1 MSSPI
6 FASSPSSGVGDVRH
20 RSASF
25 GGPRLDLVL
34 RPSYALGPFK
44 LGHSLWHVLNYLRSH
59 QSLFPQIN
67 ITYDDAAPRL
77 SPIVVVIQPNLH
89 LVFNGMTQRLIMITL
104 ENLDS
109 ANELQSHSHAASSTA
124 SAEPSHRPVNLIYNG
139 KLIFSKG
146 SARSPPVA
154 LNRSSLH
161 QILGPTYPGH
171 PESSSVSSDSLVTSA
186 FGRKSNDMDKDRKE
200 FVISYP
206 GLAFC
211 FAVKANGEKEAD
223 VDKFQPVSSMHV
235 FSGSDL
241 NHPEDVLVS
250 PSAAPSSSEGA
261 RPAPR
266 SSKGTLSPT
275 AAVSDYQQLNSER
288 DRAALDIDAIQI
300 RCPTL
305 LGAAIAPGKGVSLH
319 FAKSGASR
327 ATSPPLDRSKTVASP
342 HGQASAHV
350 VELLLGIT
358 TPQDALCDLGQPQ
371 RIFYKEDDRMRI
383 HGAPSAHGSVRGA
396 REGASE
402 TSNSTEDSAFGS
414 GDLDDSA
421 FFYNYFD
428 LGIDLLFS
436 KDTSRMP
443 SIAEAYD
450 AAATGQPRLEKVVVH
465 TNVPGDAL
473 FQRYNRCPWR
483 VSSSPAASEDST
495 ATAAAN
501 GGKGTSKAKA
511 SKAVTEAFT
520 FEDHFDSTLS
530 AGQDDRGMELDR
542 GTCAEFKGSIGGGG
556 VASAI
561 KSSTAGRQHLPGKD
575 GMDSS
580 PEREH
585 NPSSEVTVDLS
596 TRLVGRQGMVL
607 EVGKDGSMVGVV
619 VF

>member
-6 FASSPSSGVGDVRH
+6 FASPPLSGVGDARH

-67 ITYDDAAPRL
+67 ITYDESAPRL
-77 SPIVVVIQPNLH
+77 SPIVVVIQPNIH
-89 LVFNGMTQRLIMITL
+89 LVFNGVTQRLNMITL
-104 ENLDS
+104 ENLDVPNESRS
-109 ANELQSHSHAASSTA
+109 APHAAASTT
-124 SAEPSHRPVNLIYNG
+124 SPEPSHRPVNLIYNG

-146 SARSPPVA
+146 SPRSAPVA
-154 LNRSSLH
+154 LNRSTLH

-171 PESSSVSSDSLVTSA
+171 PESSSVSSDSLVASA
-186 FGRKSNDMDKDRKE
+186 FGTKANGTDKDLKE
-200 FVISYP
+200 FIISYP

-211 FAVKANGEKEAD
+211 FAVKSSGAKDAD
-223 VDKFQPVSSMHV
+223 VDKFQPVSSMHI
-235 FSGSDL
+235 FAGSDL
-241 NHPEDVLVS
+241 NNPDDVLVF
-250 PSAAPSSSEGA
+250 PSAALSSGEAA
-261 RPAPR
+261 RPAAR
-266 SSKGTLSPT
+266 SSKGTLSPP

-288 DRAALDIDAIQI
+288 DRASLDIDAVQI

-305 LGAAIAPGKGVSLH
+305 VEAGITPGRGVSLH
-319 FAKSGASR
+319 FAKSGVAR
-327 ATSPPLDRSKTVASP
+327 APSPPLDRSKAVASP
-342 HGQASAHV
+342 HGQATHA

-383 HGAPSAHGSVRGA
+383 HDAAAGHGGGRGG

-402 TSNSTEDSAFGS
+402 ASNSTDDSAFGS
-414 GDLDDSA
+414 GENDDSA

-436 KDTSRMP
+436 KNTSRMP

-450 AAATGQPRLEKVVVH
+450 AAAGGQPRLEKVVCH

-483 VSSSPAASEDST
+483 VSSSSSSGTSASS
-495 ATAAAN
+495 AN
-501 GGKGTSKAKA
+501 GSKGTSKSKA
-511 SKAVTEAFT
+511 SKPITEGFT

-542 GTCAEFKGSIGGGG
+542 GTCAEFKGSVGGGG
-556 VASAI
+556 ISAV
-561 KSSTAGRQHLPGKD
+561 KNSTAGRQHLTSKQD
-575 GMDSS
+575 GLDSS

-585 NPSSEVTVDLS
+585 NPSSEVIVDLS

-607 EVGKDGSMVGVV
+607 EVGKDGTMVGVV